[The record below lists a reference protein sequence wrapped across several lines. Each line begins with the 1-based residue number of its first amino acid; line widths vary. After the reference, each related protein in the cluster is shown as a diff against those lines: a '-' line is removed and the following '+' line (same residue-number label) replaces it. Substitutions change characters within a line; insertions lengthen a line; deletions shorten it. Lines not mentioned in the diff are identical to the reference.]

1 MTKRPY
7 YEAVEGASTA
17 CHPGITNPALE
28 DVHIA
33 EATAEAALK
42 VVKRR
47 VQRASDSQEGL
58 ATLITDAYATV
69 AVAYRRAAGVYA
81 IDEEMNRLGTAAV
94 HLLTMATSHMK
105 AHADGNAN

>member
-1 MTKRPY
+1 MATKHRY
-7 YEAVEGASTA
+7 YEAVEGASAA
-17 CHPGITNPALE
+17 CHPGITDPTLE
-28 DVHIA
+28 DAHIA
-33 EATAEAALK
+33 DATAEAALK

-47 VQRASDSQEGL
+47 GELASDRHDDL

-81 IDEEMNRLGTAAV
+81 IDEEMQKLGTAAV

-105 AHADGNAN
+105 AHPDVNA